1 VATARIASEKPG
13 QTLQATALVHEAYL
27 RLVDGVQARHW
38 NSRRHVFAAAAEAI
52 RWILVEQ
59 ARRKRTERHAEQLR
73 RGALDGLGLVHE
85 ATHEDRLALDEALN
99 RPAAEHPDKA
109 EPAKLRYYAGLSI
122 DDTPEPAR
130 ITAQP
135 VFREVEWPGRASRPS
150 LPTWVGRR

>member
-1 VATARIASEKPG
+1 MSAETGQLAAIARRVANAKIASERPG
-13 QTLQATALVHEAYL
+13 QTLQATALVHEA
-27 RLVDGVQARHW
+27 
-38 NSRRHVFAAAAEAI
+38 
-52 RWILVEQ
+52 
-59 ARRKRTERHAEQLR
+59 
-73 RGALDGLGLVHE
+73 
-85 ATHEDRLALDEALN
+85 THEERLALDDALN